1 MPANRNNDLS
11 RFDAI
16 QIPRELRLLA
26 QWVVYRIEFRD
37 GKATKVPYRSD
48 GRGKAKSDTRATW
61 STFEASALAC
71 VHDDTLAGVGFVFD
85 AADPYVGIDLDH
97 CVEDGTLA
105 PWALEIVRDIWS
117 YTEWSR
123 SGDGVHIIVRANLI
137 GHGNKKAVRGAK
149 RPDAAIE
156 MYDSGRYFVMTGN
169 RYAEGFIDIVPQ
181 QIRVDALQAKYL
193 ARPTAVAAKAVAP
206 ARIIASDCDLLERA
220 RAARNGVAFV
230 ALFERGDTSG
240 NSGDHSA
247 ADLALCSTLAFWT
260 GRDAARI
267 DRLFRCSRLMR
278 EKWDVRHS
286 SDGRTYGQMTM
297 DTAIAGCRAV
307 YEPNSVRTAPSLE
320 HRLVTP
326 DAIRSALMIEV
337 EHFRKVFRL
346 PPEAPLSVAH
356 INGIRSR
363 VGRRLGVSFS
373 LVAVPA

>member
-1 MPANRNNDLS
+1 MGRSATAELQ
-11 RFDAI
+11 RFDPLR
-16 QIPRELRLLA
+16 IPHELRLLP
-26 QWVVYRIEFRD
+26 QWVVFRIEQRD
-37 GKATKVPYRSD
+37 GKATKVPYRVD
-48 GRGKAKSDTRATW
+48 GRVKAKSDTRATW
-61 STFEASALAC
+61 STFEAASQAC
-71 VHDDTLAGVGFVFD
+71 ELDETLAGVGFVFATD
-85 AADPYVGIDLDH
+85 DPYVGIDLDH
-97 CVEDGTLA
+97 CVEDGELA
-105 PWALEIVRDIWS
+105 PWAREIVRDLWS

-123 SGDGVHIIVRANLI
+123 SGDGVHIIVRAKLA
-137 GHGNKKAVRGAK
+137 GRGNKKAVSGAK
-149 RPDAAIE
+149 RADAAIE

-169 RYAEGFIDIVPQ
+169 RYADGFIDIVPQ
-181 QIRVDALQAKYL
+181 QTEVDALQAKYL
-193 ARPTAVAAKAVAP
+193 ARPVAVRVPTFAP
-206 ARIIASDCDLLERA
+206 ARVIASNCDLLERA
-220 RAARNGVAFV
+220 RAARNGAAFV
-230 ALFERGDTSG
+230 ALFERGDTSE

-297 DTAIAGCRAV
+297 DTAIAGCRDV
-307 YEPNSVRTAPSLE
+307 YDPTSVRTTPSVE

-326 DAIRSALMIEV
+326 DTVRSALMIEV

-373 LVAVPA
+373 PVAVPA